1 MKDKLLKLLD
11 AKKAEKTALA
21 QRAAGVETAEE
32 LRSINVQIG
41 NISNEIET
49 INGLIALADES
60 EKREAERDKNIL
72 LSQKRD
78 TSEGKM
84 KEYRAIAKLIL
95 KREMQPEERSLVT
108 VADNG
113 AILPEDFVN
122 QLQLLR
128 KGFPSLKKYCH
139 VIPITNKSGKMPFA
153 TIGTNKL
160 SKLTSGSTIPEGE
173 KVTQEINYS
182 VDDYGKILPI
192 ENSLTDD
199 EVVGI
204 IQNIITPEFA
214 EASVLTENDEIL
226 AVVKAAATAVTGA
239 ASYADVEN
247 AINGALPS
255 LRSGIVTITN
265 LTGYVYL
272 KAQKDKQDRPLNL
285 VTTLADGTEIFNGK
299 PLIVLDDADITPT
312 TAGDLIFYV
321 TNIWSLAKFFD
332 RKGYEIKASTE
343 VLFNY
348 NQTAIRVLERFD
360 VQKLDDRACK
370 KIEFAKP
377 VA

>member
-1 MKDKLLKLLD
+1 MKDKLLKLLN
-11 AKKAEKTALA
+11 AKKDEKAALA
-21 QRAAGVETAEE
+21 QRADGVETAEE
-32 LRSINVQIG
+32 LRSINTQIR
-41 NISNEIET
+41 NLSNEIET
-49 INGLIALADES
+49 INELIAIADES

-72 LSQKRD
+72 LSQNRD
-78 TSEGKM
+78 SSEGKM

-113 AILPEDFVN
+113 AVLPEEFVN

-128 KGFPSLKKYCH
+128 KGFPSLKNYCH
-139 VIPITNKSGKMPFA
+139 VIPVTGNTGKMPFA

-160 SKLTSGSTIPEGE
+160 SKLTSGNPIPEGS
-173 KVTQEINYS
+173 KATQDIKYA

-204 IQNIITPEFA
+204 IQNVITPEFA

-226 AVVKAAATAVTGA
+226 AVVKAAATDVTGA

-247 AINGALPS
+247 TINGVLPS

-265 LTGYVYL
+265 LSGYVYL

-285 VTTLADGTEIFNGK
+285 VTTLANGTEIFNGK
-299 PLIVLDDADITPT
+299 PLIVLDDADVVPT
-312 TAGDLIFYV
+312 TVGDMIFYV
-321 TNIWSLAKFFD
+321 TNIWSLVKFFD

-343 VLFNY
+343 ALFNY

-370 KIEFAKP
+370 KIEFTKP
-377 VA
+377 A